1 MTQAAFITTLCDPNL
16 YGNPPGGVELIETHI
31 SWVILAGDY
40 AYKIKKP
47 VNFGFL
53 DFSTLVL
60 RRFYC
65 EEELRLNRRFAPD
78 IYLSVVAIT
87 GTPAAPRW
95 GGEGEPFEYA
105 VKMRRFAQES
115 RLDHMLV
122 ERQLSEVH
130 IDQLAVV
137 VADFHRKAVLV
148 SLDSEYGSPLAIQTA
163 ALDNC
168 SHIRPLLSDAD
179 DLSQLA
185 SLEAWTRRTGVEL
198 TDNLTVRRANGFVR
212 ECHGDLHLQ
221 NIAWLDDR
229 AVLFDCIEFNP
240 TFRWIDVMSEVAFLT
255 MDLAD
260 RGRDDLARRF
270 LNEYLQ
276 ITGDFAG
283 LGVLRFYQVYRAMVR
298 AKVAC
303 LRMAQYATETA
314 ACAQDRAEYRS
325 YIHLAVQ
332 YTQAPSRSILL
343 TSGFS
348 GSGKTTVARQLC
360 AMTDLILLRSDVER
374 KRLFGYAAVAR
385 TGATVD
391 AGMYSVETT
400 QKTYQQLRQLAQTI
414 LAAGWSVV
422 VDATFL
428 RGDQRALF
436 YQLAEQ
442 MSVPLHLLYCH
453 APPEVLRERI
463 QARQAESRDASEADL
478 AVLEQQ
484 LGKREAF
491 DAREQRF
498 VVDVDTTA
506 VVDAK
511 SVYEKLSGRC

>member
-1 MTQAAFITTLCDPNL
+1 MTQPLFITALCDPNL
-16 YGNPPGGVELIETHI
+16 YANPAGGVELIETHI

-40 AYKIKKP
+40 AFKIKKP

-53 DFSTLVL
+53 DFSTLAQ
-60 RRFYC
+60 RRFFC
-65 EEELRLNRRFAPD
+65 DEELRLNRRFAPD
-78 IYLSVVAIT
+78 IYLSVEAIT

-95 GGEGEPFEYA
+95 GGEGGPFDYA
-105 VKMRRFAQES
+105 VKMRRFAQEA

-137 VADFHRKAVLV
+137 VANFHRQAVLV

-168 SHIRPLLSDAD
+168 SHIRPLLSEAD

-185 SLEAWTRRTGVEL
+185 SLEAWTRRTGAEL
-198 TDNLTVRRANGFVR
+198 TDNFTVRRANGFVR

-221 NIAWLDDR
+221 NIAWLADR

-240 TFRWIDVMSEVAFLT
+240 NFRWIDVMSDVAFLT

-260 RGRDDLARRF
+260 RGRVDLARRF

-276 ITGDFAG
+276 ITDDFAG
-283 LGVLRFYQVYRAMVR
+283 LAVLRFYQAYRAMVR

-303 LRMAQYATETA
+303 LRLAQHATETVSG
-314 ACAQDRAEYRS
+314 AQDRAEFRS
-325 YIHLAVQ
+325 YVNLATKYAQ
-332 YTQAPSRSILL
+332 TPAPSLIL
-343 TSGFS
+343 TAGFS

-360 AMTDLILLRSDVER
+360 AMADLILLRSDVER
-374 KRLFGYAAVAR
+374 KRLYGYDAAAR
-385 TGATVD
+385 TGATIESGIYAPAV
-391 AGMYSVETT
+391 T

-428 RGDQRALF
+428 QREQREPF
-436 YQLAEQ
+436 YRLAEQ
-442 MSVPLHLLYCH
+442 LSVPLHLLYCH
-453 APPEVLRERI
+453 APPAVLRARV
-463 QARQAESRDASEADL
+463 QARQAERRDASEADL
-478 AVLEQQ
+478 AVLDRQ
-484 LGKREAF
+484 LDKRQEF
-491 DAREQRF
+491 DAWERHF
-498 VVDVDTTA
+498 VMDIDTAATLDVD
-506 VVDAK
+506 
-511 SVYEKLSGRC
+511 SVLEKLSRRS

>member
-1 MTQAAFITTLCDPNL
+1 MTQPSFITALCDPNL
-16 YGNPPGGVELIETHI
+16 YDNPVGGVELIETHI

-53 DFSTLVL
+53 DFSTLAQ
-60 RRFYC
+60 RRFFC
-65 EEELRLNRRFAPD
+65 DEELRLNRRFAPE

-122 ERQLSEVH
+122 ERQLREGH

-137 VADFHRKAVLV
+137 VADFHRHAPLV
-148 SLDSEYGSPLAIQTA
+148 SLGSEHGTPDAVQTA

-168 SHIRPLLSDAD
+168 RHIRPLLNEAD
-179 DLSQLA
+179 DLAQLTN
-185 SLEAWTRRTGVEL
+185 LEDWTQRNGLQRAE
-198 TDNLTVRRANGFVR
+198 NFAARRANGFVR

-240 TFRWIDVMSEVAFLT
+240 NFRWIDVMSEVAFLT

-260 RGRDDLARRF
+260 RGRADLARRF

-283 LGVLRFYQVYRAMVR
+283 LSVLRFYQVYRAMVR

-303 LRMAQYATETA
+303 LRMAQHATETA
-314 ACAQDRAEYRS
+314 ACVQDRAEYRS
-325 YIHLAVQ
+325 YVQLAVQ
-332 YTQAPSRSILL
+332 YAQTPSRSLLL

-360 AMTDLILLRSDVER
+360 ATADLILLRSDVER
-374 KRLFGYAAVAR
+374 KRLYGYDVVAR
-385 TGATVD
+385 NGGTID
-391 AGMYSVETT
+391 AGIYSAAAT
-400 QKTYQQLRQLAQTI
+400 QKTYQQLGQLAQTI

-428 RGDQRALF
+428 RREQRESF
-436 YQLAEQ
+436 YRLAEQ
-442 MSVPLHLLYCH
+442 LSVPLHLLYCH
-453 APPEVLRERI
+453 APPAVLRERI
-463 QARQAESRDASEADL
+463 KARQAGHRDASEADL
-478 AVLEQQ
+478 AVLAQQ
-484 LGKREAF
+484 LNKRDEF
-491 DAREQRF
+491 DVREQRF
-498 VVDVDTTA
+498 VVDIDTTA
-506 VVDAK
+506 VFDVN
-511 SVYEKLSGRC
+511 SVIAKLSCCR